1 MNCYIFA
8 FYFNF
13 LKRTNLILMK
23 TNLLFLLGI
32 FLMLS
37 SCSEKSIDKVEESIN
52 LYDFTPLKL
61 NEYEIPAT
69 ILLPDETFNIGAST
83 KVEVNHIEGDFK
95 WDIAIGPNFKF
106 RIDDWGDDKQILQA
120 EKDKLQNLEFYK
132 ISFLKNTENLIIY
145 KRELKVSGSKNA
157 SKKVGTE
164 HITYHICQIK
174 EINGIVYLLKNND
187 EGSSKRIVDLLEKS
201 FESLKPNN
209 QNS

>member
-1 MNCYIFA
+1 
-8 FYFNF
+8 
-13 LKRTNLILMK
+13 MK
-23 TNLLFLLGI
+23 ANLLFLLGI

-95 WDIAIGPNFKF
+95 WEIAIGPNFKF

>member
-1 MNCYIFA
+1 MKASLF
-8 FYFNF
+8 F
-13 LKRTNLILMK
+13 L
-23 TNLLFLLGI
+23 FGI

-37 SCSEKSIDKVEESIN
+37 SCSEKSIDNENESIN
-52 LYDFTPLKL
+52 LYDFTPLNL

-83 KVEVNHIEGDFK
+83 KVEVNHVEGDFK

-120 EKDKLQNLEFYK
+120 EKDKLQNLEFYE
-132 ISFLKNTENLIIY
+132 ISYLKNTDNLIIY
-145 KRELKVSGSKNA
+145 KRELKVSGSKKA
-157 SKKVGTE
+157 SNKVGTE
-164 HITYHICQIK
+164 HITYHICQMK
-174 EINGIVYLLKNND
+174 EINGIVYLFKNND

-201 FESLKPNN
+201 FESLKPNS

>member
-1 MNCYIFA
+1 
-8 FYFNF
+8 
-13 LKRTNLILMK
+13 MK